1 MRNKHLLTLTTVLFL
16 ASSGRMMAQGSDNY
30 GSGMKINLDTSG
42 KKFVRVITWH
52 QVWLRHND
60 NNPGST
66 INGEKATSQ
75 WDMGIRR
82 SRLLLYSQI
91 TPNFLI
97 LTHFGINNAN
107 QVSGGGVGQ
116 GANIGAATIDGKK
129 PQLFLHDAWVEHRVY
144 KDVMSIG
151 AGLHYWQGPSRLA
164 SASTLNFLGMD
175 SPIFSW
181 QNIDATD
188 QFARQYGI
196 YAKGKFL
203 KNRRLDYRA
212 AVNFPFAITRGSALG
227 ALDTNS
233 ARKGL
238 SMSSYRI
245 GGHPKTAF
253 TAYFNYQ
260 FLDIESN
267 LLPFNVGSYLGTK
280 RVFNIGAGFY
290 HHAQAMWAPEVNS
303 STSRIDTVKQDQVN
317 ASVDVFLDLPFGE
330 ARKTALTVYAS
341 YNYMNFGNNFI
352 RNIGID
358 NPTNGAIA
366 SEASYNGSG
375 NAVPLIGTGNV
386 YFAQAAFLLPKINKI
401 GRFQPYVS
409 AIYAQYERLSD
420 PVLIPDMGLNWHLS
434 GHSARITFN
443 YRIRPVFTYEN
454 PSQRWSNVNQSST
467 KGEFTIQFQIYL

>member
-1 MRNKHLLTLTTVLFL
+1 MRNKLALALMSVMLLPGLNRLL
-16 ASSGRMMAQGSDNY
+16 AQGSDNY

-52 QVWLRHND
+52 QVWLRNNE

-66 INGEKATSQ
+66 INGERSNSQ
-75 WDMGIRR
+75 WDMSIRR

-116 GANIGAATIDGKK
+116 GANVGAAVVDGKK
-129 PQLFLHDAWVEHRVY
+129 PQLFIHDAWVEHRIY

-188 QFARQYGI
+188 QFARQYGV
-196 YAKGKFL
+196 YLKGKFL
-203 KNRRLDYRA
+203 KNKRLDYRA
-212 AVNFPFAITRGSALG
+212 AVNFPFAIARGSAFG
-227 ALDTNS
+227 ALDTAS
-233 ARKGL
+233 ARRDV
-238 SMSSYRI
+238 SMASYRV
-245 GGHPKTAF
+245 GGQPSPAY

-290 HHAQAMWAPEVNS
+290 HHANAMWAPQLNAA
-303 STSRIDTVKQDQVN
+303 TLKIDTIKQNQVN
-317 ASVDVFLDLPFGE
+317 ASVDAFLDLPFGAE
-330 ARKTALTVYAS
+330 RKTALTLYAS
-341 YNYMNFGNNFI
+341 YNYMNFGNNFV

-358 NPTNGAIA
+358 NPANGTIA
-366 SEASYNGSG
+366 SEAGYNGAG
-375 NAVPLIGTGNV
+375 NAVPTIGTGNV
-386 YFAQAAFLLPKINKI
+386 FFGQAAFLLPKIKRI
-401 GRFQPYVS
+401 GRFQPYAS
-409 AIYAQYERLSD
+409 TIFAQYERLSD
-420 PVLIPDMGLNWHLS
+420 PVLIPDMGMNWHLS

-443 YRIRPVFTYEN
+443 YRIRPVFAYDT
-454 PSQRWSNVNQSST
+454 PAQRWSDIHQKTT
-467 KGEFTIQFQIYL
+467 KGEFTIQFQVYL